1 MYRDQFRELICSW
14 ILRLKGLS
22 PLYRSTDF
30 IKGSFLSSLVN
41 LTILLNPF
49 ARDMAATSQEY
60 NMIHVR
66 KMYFYCFPTFNVLLL
81 YILHTWIML
90 YSGRILFF
98 TKLNNKLVLDFQE
111 YEYFCT
117 LSRHKKTH
125 EITMIFI
132 PGFQYIY
139 LFILFYLPHNKYI
152 TYGKR
157 RKKEVVRG
165 PNRIYRS
172 LWEVRPPRT
181 AG

>member
-1 MYRDQFRELICSW
+1 MTWLPQVRNTTWFMCV
-14 ILRLKGLS
+14 KC
-22 PLYRSTDF
+22 TF
-30 IKGSFLSSLVN
+30 IVFQHLM
-41 LTILLNPF
+41 F
-49 ARDMAATSQEY
+49 
-60 NMIHVR
+60 
-66 KMYFYCFPTFNVLLL
+66 FYL
-81 YILHTWIML
+81 YILRTWIML

-98 TKLNNKLVLDFQE
+98 TKLNNKLVLGFQE

-152 TYGKR
+152 TYRKR
-157 RKKEVVRG
+157 RKKEVVRR